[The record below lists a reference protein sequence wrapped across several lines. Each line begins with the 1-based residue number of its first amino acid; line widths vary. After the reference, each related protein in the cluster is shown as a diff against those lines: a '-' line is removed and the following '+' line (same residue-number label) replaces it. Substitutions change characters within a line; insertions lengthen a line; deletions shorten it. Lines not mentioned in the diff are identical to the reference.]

1 MSVPPHRVVLDD
13 LPRTGPATANHGHT
27 FRMIARAVVAW
38 QLGTRQSPWSNTQDR
53 GRRTFVPAWYEIRV
67 AGQLDETAADAF
79 AGLDVAIGDAVTA
92 IRGEL
97 DQAGLNGLL
106 ERIRSLQLDLVDVR
120 RVRRAPIRPAD

>member
-1 MSVPPHRVVLDD
+1 MEQH
-13 LPRTGPATANHGHT
+13 TGPWKKN
-27 FRMIARAVVAW
+27 
-38 QLGTRQSPWSNTQDR
+38 L
-53 GRRTFVPAWYEIRV
+53 VPAWYEIRV
-67 AGQLDETAADAF
+67 AGQLDKTAADAF

-120 RVRRAPIRPAD
+120 RVRRAPVRRAD

>member
-1 MSVPPHRVVLDD
+1 MEQD
-13 LPRTGPATANHGHT
+13 TGP
-27 FRMIARAVVAW
+27 W
-38 QLGTRQSPWSNTQDR
+38 KKKL
-53 GRRTFVPAWYEIRV
+53 VPAWYEIRV
-67 AGQLDETAADAF
+67 AGQLDQTAADAF

-120 RVRRAPIRPAD
+120 RVRRAPTARPIDDPEIGRSTR

>member
-1 MSVPPHRVVLDD
+1 MEQH
-13 LPRTGPATANHGHT
+13 TGPWKKN
-27 FRMIARAVVAW
+27 
-38 QLGTRQSPWSNTQDR
+38 L
-53 GRRTFVPAWYEIRV
+53 VPAWYEIRV

-79 AGLDVAIGDAVTA
+79 AGLDVAIGDGVTA

-120 RVRRAPIRPAD
+120 RVRKAPIRPTDYDPEIGRSTR